1 MPRGRSSSVD
11 VGQCRYWRFA
21 RTDGTSSFPAAL
33 PVRYESVPNLINSI
47 IDDFAPADFV
57 FFVIRSAVLNRRRT
71 VAERV
76 CIHRG
81 MAAHRTFSALL
92 EYYGIS
98 VSRKTVL
105 TAGELKFT
113 RNILNVKNRKLSVRN
128 RRNFLKKKKKI
139 RYLREYYLKTWFFDV
154 YNNDNRAAGA
164 LCSNGALGDF
174 IVAVFNTKVTIIV
187 FGNRFSRC
195 LLRSTN
201 TTNIARV
208 RVCSP
213 MYG

>member
-128 RRNFLKKKKKI
+128 RRNFFKKKKK
-139 RYLREYYLKTWFFDV
+139 KF
-154 YNNDNRAAGA
+154 
-164 LCSNGALGDF
+164 
-174 IVAVFNTKVTIIV
+174 VTCANIIWKR
-187 FGNRFSRC
+187 GFS
-195 LLRSTN
+195 TF
-201 TTNIARV
+201 TTTTIEPRV
-208 RVCSP
+208 PCVQT
-213 MYG
+213 GHLEIL